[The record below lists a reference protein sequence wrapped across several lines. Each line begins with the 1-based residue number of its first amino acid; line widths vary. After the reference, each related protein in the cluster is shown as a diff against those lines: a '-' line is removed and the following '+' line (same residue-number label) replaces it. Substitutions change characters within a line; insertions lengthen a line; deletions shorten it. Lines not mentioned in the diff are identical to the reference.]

1 MINKNEKCNNHYRK
15 YYCAVS
21 SFKFARRKR
30 IHSKNILFIF
40 IKQIFLLLGS

>member
-21 SFKFARRKR
+21 SFKFVKRK
-30 IHSKNILFIF
+30 KNSFDKYSF
-40 IKQIFLLLGS
+40 HFH